1 MEMTL
6 NLREVEVKEILR
18 QHFLKQGYDPISF
31 RFHID
36 GPYNSPTDPGNGLT
50 CDIRC
55 KRTDHA

>member
-50 CDIRC
+50 CDI
-55 KRTDHA
+55 